1 MEGEEIMAKKS
12 DDFDNSRNSRGVNRR
27 TLLKGAG
34 AAAGGVALGSG
45 AVTGFP
51 VIWAQ
56 NAKDV
61 VLRQF
66 GTGISAQPAIM
77 DKVQKDLGFRV
88 EMAGLDSNAIIQRA
102 ITQPDSYD
110 IADIEFWIAKKV
122 FVAGNMQP
130 IDTSKIKLY
139 DKITPLFTTGKLN
152 ADSKVAQGTPPH
164 TVGYMIGPTSRA
176 FAKEQTKWATILP
189 LLYNADTLGV
199 RPDLFKHGE
208 VMSWADMLSP
218 DAKGKAAI
226 VNIPN
231 IGIMD
236 VAMVLE
242 SAGLMAYGDKGN
254 MTTDEMDKTF
264 DHLGK
269 FKREGQFRAFWQ
281 TFQES
286 VNLMAAGETVIQSMF
301 SEAITAVRVQGVACR
316 AQPMKEGYR
325 AWGSGLGL
333 SANLKGLPLDC
344 ANEYL
349 NWCLDGWVGARLG
362 RQGYYAAILDTT
374 KANMTPD
381 EWGYWYEGKAAAADI
396 LSPTGQKIDGA
407 GGKRDGGS
415 FNERMGHLACW
426 NAVMDNDRYLLRKWN
441 EFVSA

>member
-1 MEGEEIMAKKS
+1 MTVRINNS
-12 DDFDNSRNSRGVNRR
+12 DNPGARGGKINRR
-27 TLLKGAG
+27 ALLRGT
-34 AAAGGVALGSG
+34 AAAASGLALGSG
-45 AVTGFP
+45 AITGFP
-51 VIWAQ
+51 TIWAQ
-56 NAKDV
+56 NAKNI

-77 DKVQKDLGFRV
+77 DKAQKDLGFRV

-130 IDTSKIKLY
+130 IDATKIKLY
-139 DKITPLFTTGKLN
+139 DKIVPLFTSGKLN
-152 ADSKVAQGTPPH
+152 VDSKVAQGTPPH
-164 TVGYMIGPTSRA
+164 TVGYMTGPDSRS

-199 RPDLFKHGE
+199 RPDLFKHGD

-236 VAMVLE
+236 VSMVLE
-242 SAGLMAYGDKGN
+242 SAGLVTYGDKGN

-264 DHLGK
+264 DHLGQ
-269 FKREGQFRAFWQ
+269 FKRDGQFRAFWQ

-344 ANEYL
+344 AYEYL

-362 RQGYYAAILDTT
+362 RQGYYSAVLDTT
-374 KANMTPD
+374 KANMSAD
-381 EWGYWYEGKAAAADI
+381 EWGYWYEGAPATADI
-396 LSPTGQKIDGA
+396 LSPTGQKIDGV

-415 FNERMGHLACW
+415 FQERMGHLACW

>member
-1 MEGEEIMAKKS
+1 MTNETTNPESASGGAS
-12 DDFDNSRNSRGVNRR
+12 LDRRN
-27 TLLKGAG
+27 LLKGA
-34 AAAGGVALGSG
+34 AAAGGLALGGG
-45 AVTGFP
+45 AITGFP
-51 VIWAQ
+51 LVWAQ

-102 ITQPDSYD
+102 ITQPDSYE

-130 IDTSKIKLY
+130 IDTAKIKLY
-139 DKITPLFTTGKLN
+139 DKIVPLFTTGKLS

-164 TVGYMIGPTSRA
+164 TVGYMTGPTSRA
-176 FAKEQTKWATILP
+176 FAKEQTRWATILP

-242 SAGLMAYGDKGN
+242 SAGLVTYIDKGN
-254 MTTDEMDKTF
+254 MTTEEMDETF
-264 DHLGK
+264 DRLSG
-269 FKREGQFRAFWQ
+269 FKRDGQFRAFWQ

-286 VNLMAAGETVIQSMF
+286 VNLMASGETVIQSMF
-301 SEAITAVRVQGVACR
+301 SEAITAVRVQGIPCR

-325 AWGSGLGL
+325 AWVSGLGL
-333 SANLKGLPLDC
+333 SANLKGLSLDC
-344 ANEYL
+344 AYEYL

-362 RQGYYAAILDTT
+362 RQGYYSAVLETT
-374 KANMTPD
+374 KANMTAD
-381 EWGYWYEGKAAAADI
+381 EWGYWYEGKPAKADI
-396 LSPTGQKIDGA
+396 LSPTGQKIDAA

-415 FNERMGHLACW
+415 FTERMWHLACW

>member
-1 MEGEEIMAKKS
+1 MTDASPKS
-12 DDFDNSRNSRGVNRR
+12 RAARRLSRR
-27 TLLKGAG
+27 TLLKGA
-34 AAAGGVALGSG
+34 AAAGGLAVG
-45 AVTGFP
+45 AGAITGFP
-51 VIWAQ
+51 LVWAQ
-56 NAKDV
+56 KTKDV

-77 DKVQKDLGFRV
+77 DKVQQDLGFRV

-130 IDTSKIKLY
+130 IDTAKIKLY
-139 DKITPLFTTGKLN
+139 SKIVPLFTTGKLTS
-152 ADSKVAQGTPPH
+152 DSKVAQGTPPH
-164 TVGYMIGPTSRA
+164 SVGYMAGPKSRD
-176 FAKEQTKWATILP
+176 FAKEQTQWATILP

-199 RPDLFKHGE
+199 RPDLFKHGD
-208 VMSWADMLSP
+208 VMSWADMLSA

-236 VAMVLE
+236 IAMVLE
-242 SAGLMAYGDKGN
+242 SAGLMTYGDKGN
-254 MTTDEMDKTF
+254 MTTDEMDRTF
-264 DHLGK
+264 EHMGK
-269 FKREGQFRAFWQ
+269 FKKDGQFRAFWQ

-301 SEAITAVRVQGVACR
+301 SEAITAVRVQGVPCR

-333 SANLKGLPLDC
+333 SANLSGIALDC
-344 ANEYL
+344 AYEYL

-362 RQGYYAAILDTT
+362 RQGYYAAILETT
-374 KANMTPD
+374 KANMTPN
-381 EWGYWYEGKAAAADI
+381 EWDYWYGGKPATADI
-396 LSPTGQKIDGA
+396 LSPTGQKIDA
-407 GGKRDGGS
+407 TGGTRDGGS
-415 FNERMGHLACW
+415 FNQRMGHLACW